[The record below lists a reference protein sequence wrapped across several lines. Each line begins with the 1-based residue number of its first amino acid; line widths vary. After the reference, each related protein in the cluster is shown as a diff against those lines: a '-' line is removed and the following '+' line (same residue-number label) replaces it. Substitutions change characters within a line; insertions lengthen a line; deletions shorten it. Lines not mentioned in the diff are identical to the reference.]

1 MTHMG
6 VLRAMRSRLKQRNSE
21 ALNDKFSE
29 GVRYSQDNCKCGH
42 CVCVQRSKEDM
53 LPRGKIKSCEGKK
66 AYAKM
71 VQCLNEFEQE
81 MPGLDPL
88 DFVEDT
94 QTHDR

>member
-1 MTHMG
+1 
-6 VLRAMRSRLKQRNSE
+6 
-21 ALNDKFSE
+21 
-29 GVRYSQDNCKCGH
+29 
-42 CVCVQRSKEDM
+42 M

-71 VQCLNEFEQE
+71 VECLNEFEQE

>member
-1 MTHMG
+1 
-6 VLRAMRSRLKQRNSE
+6 
-21 ALNDKFSE
+21 
-29 GVRYSQDNCKCGH
+29 
-42 CVCVQRSKEDM
+42 M
-53 LPRGKIKSCEGKK
+53 LPRGKINSCEGKK

-94 QTHDR
+94 QTHDRQREIILLEATAKALKASGVFQQAPRSGK

>member
-1 MTHMG
+1 
-6 VLRAMRSRLKQRNSE
+6 
-21 ALNDKFSE
+21 
-29 GVRYSQDNCKCGH
+29 
-42 CVCVQRSKEDM
+42 
-53 LPRGKIKSCEGKK
+53 
-66 AYAKM
+66 M